1 MYGAGTGGG
10 EGCGVGPAA
19 LRAKYLRRGAW
30 CHRTSKTFAAVPAVL
45 TPPLSAPACV
55 ATTARQN
62 KMLTR
67 LFGVVPFRALY
78 EYPAQDA
85 NVYAGEG
92 MLASSSAS
100 YVCGPPALAAAGL
113 CLCLCA
119 RARVCV
125 CVCVCARARYAAG
138 EPSFL
143 GVSVSDCL
151 CACWR
156 SDMMMEVA
164 EPFTTPW
171 A

>member
-1 MYGAGTGGG
+1 M
-10 EGCGVGPAA
+10 
-19 LRAKYLRRGAW
+19 
-30 CHRTSKTFAAVPAVL
+30 L

-113 CLCLCA
+113 CLCLCVCA
-119 RARVCV
+119 RARACV
-125 CVCVCARARYAAG
+125 RACVCVCARALCGGRAFVFG
-138 EPSFL
+138 
-143 GVSVSDCL
+143 CL
-151 CACWR
+151 CL
-156 SDMMMEVA
+156 
-164 EPFTTPW
+164 
-171 A
+171 

>member
-1 MYGAGTGGG
+1 
-10 EGCGVGPAA
+10 
-19 LRAKYLRRGAW
+19 
-30 CHRTSKTFAAVPAVL
+30 
-45 TPPLSAPACV
+45 
-55 ATTARQN
+55 
-62 KMLTR
+62 MLTR

-100 YVCGPPALAAAGL
+100 YVCGTPALAAAGL
-113 CLCLCA
+113 CLCL
-119 RARVCV
+119 
-125 CVCVCARARYAAG
+125 CVCARARYAAG

>member
-1 MYGAGTGGG
+1 MLVKV
-10 EGCGVGPAA
+10 CS
-19 LRAKYLRRGAW
+19 RAVAPHT
-30 CHRTSKTFAAVPAVL
+30 CA
-45 TPPLSAPACV
+45 PPLRSLPLACV
-55 ATTARQN
+55 C
-62 KMLTR
+62 
-67 LFGVVPFRALY
+67 
-78 EYPAQDA
+78 
-85 NVYAGEG
+85 
-92 MLASSSAS
+92 
-100 YVCGPPALAAAGL
+100 VCV
-113 CLCLCA
+113 CVCV

-125 CVCVCARARYAAG
+125 CVCVRARARYAAG